1 MVHDWPRQRYA
12 VIFVVEFY
20 YLYGDAMNEAVI
32 VGEAVAGESAK
43 IRRRVDAVLKTIN
56 TSVFDAAELLAKV
69 KVNKLYTSWGFN
81 TLSEYFD
88 SLDISVRKAQYL
100 SCIGE
105 VMSHP
110 KINIPRADYEPVG
123 IAKLREICSLNPES
137 VYRTPE
143 GEDVPMADYIRG
155 FIYDRVGDKI
165 EAIQRDVRILKGL
178 IGENE
183 QARFT
188 LMVSR
193 LVLEQ
198 VINPAIE
205 KLRLELGPVG
215 KDEDGMAVEAS
226 AGRCIEL
233 ICAKYL
239 TEEIDDDVT
248 VDVSNDVSQLVGE
261 RYSSDLLA

>member
-1 MVHDWPRQRYA
+1 MT
-12 VIFVVEFY
+12 
-20 YLYGDAMNEAVI
+20 EAVI
-32 VGEAVAGESAK
+32 VGEAVAGEAAK
-43 IRRRVDAVLKTIN
+43 LRRKIEAAVKVMG
-56 TSVFDAAELLAKV
+56 TSTFDVAELLAKV
-69 KVNKLYTSWGFN
+69 KVNRLYTGWGYN
-81 TLSEYFD
+81 TYTEY
-88 SLDISVRKAQYL
+88 LETLGISVRKSQYL

-110 KINIPRADYEPVG
+110 KINIPRAAYEPIG

-239 TEEIDDDVT
+239 TEETDDI
-248 VDVSNDVSQLVGE
+248 NDAGNSG
-261 RYSSDLLA
+261 SS